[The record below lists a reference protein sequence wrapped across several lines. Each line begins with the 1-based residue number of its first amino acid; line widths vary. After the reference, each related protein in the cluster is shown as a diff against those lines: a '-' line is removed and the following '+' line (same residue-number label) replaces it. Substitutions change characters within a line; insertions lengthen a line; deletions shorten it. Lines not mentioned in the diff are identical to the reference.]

1 MQPSLF
7 PAFLLAVCVAGVG
20 HSSAQAAPFADQ
32 ILSAS
37 PYISSVLTKAGY
49 GCGWDYPC
57 SPRPYL
63 RRRSLGRAGEVYI
76 RNNYGTVN
84 VYEGGRRYLHSP
96 EAPRPWAGY
105 EEEVAPPYHRP
116 LDDNCGAS
124 PCEREC
130 GPACWYR
137 RFKHGYCGH
146 GCDVYRERVRFE
158 GAERIVTYPRP
169 VYERP
174 VYEGPVY
181 ERPVFERP
189 PYERGLPP
197 PYKRYGRHEV
207 PLSRE
212 GPGPAEVLPR
222 RRFEGP
228 EYPAN
233 CANGGC

>member
-1 MQPSLF
+1 MKRSLF
-7 PAFLLAVCVAGVG
+7 PAFLLAVCIAGMG
-20 HSSAQAAPFADQ
+20 LTYSSSQAAPFATQ

-37 PYISSVLTKAGY
+37 PAISSVLIKAGY

-57 SPRPYL
+57 SPRPYF
-63 RRRSLGRAGEVYI
+63 RRRAFGREGEIYI

-84 VYEGGRRYLHSP
+84 VYEGGRRFWRGSA
-96 EAPRPWAGY
+96 EAGGY
-105 EEEVAPPYHRP
+105 AEEVGPPYDGP
-116 LDDNCGAS
+116 FDDNCGAS

-158 GAERIVTYPRP
+158 GVERIITYPRPIYERP

-174 VYEGPVY
+174 AY
-181 ERPVFERP
+181 ERPFYERP
-189 PYERGLPP
+189 PYERRLPP
-197 PYKRYGRHEV
+197 PYRRYGHHEA
-207 PLSRE
+207 PGPHE
-212 GPGPAEVLPR
+212 GSGPAEDLPR

-233 CANGGC
+233 CANGAC